1 MIERMRRKISAA
13 VQKVIP
19 YTKGAFKTMVNVMP
33 ELNAKI
39 DRNAIRIPIVTE
51 SMVELYTV
59 LDCDVTVEEINAA
72 MKADANDSYVYV
84 EDEIVSSDVIGF
96 PAGSLFDATQTKL
109 MDADGGQLVKTVTWY
124 DNEYGF
130 VSNMV
135 RTLEHFANLAE

>member
-1 MIERMRRKISAA
+1 KAIG
-13 VQKVIP
+13 KVIP
-19 YTKGAFKTMVNVMP
+19 
-33 ELNAKI
+33 ELNGKI
-39 DRNAIRIPIVTE
+39 DGSAIRIPVVTG

-59 LDCDVTVEEINAA
+59 LDRDVTIDEVNAA
-72 MKADANDSYVYV
+72 MKADASDSYVYV

-96 PAGSLFDATQTKL
+96 PAGSLFDSTQTKL

-135 RTLEHFANLAE
+135 RTLEHFANLAAE

>member
-13 VQKVIP
+13 AQNAIPYTTGAAKAIGKVIP
-19 YTKGAFKTMVNVMP
+19 
-33 ELNAKI
+33 ELNGKI
-39 DRNAIRIPIVTE
+39 DGSAIRIPIVTG

-59 LDCDVTVEEINAA
+59 LDRDVTVEEINAA